1 MTKLVETNR
10 YQANSNFIL
19 REIGGEA
26 VLVPLTDAGV
36 LENSVLSLNDT
47 CRFLWTLFQTPKT
60 PMEAVLEAQK
70 EYEGPR
76 EEIQQGVYKFIEDFL
91 QYGLLQTV

>member
-1 MTKLVETNR
+1 MVVETNK

-26 VLVPLTDAGV
+26 VLIPLADAGV
-36 LENSVLSLNDT
+36 LENSVISLNDT
-47 CRFLWTLFQTPKT
+47 CRFLWTLFQVPKT
-60 PMEAVLEAQK
+60 PVEAVLETQQ
-70 EYEGPR
+70 EYDASQ

-91 QYGLLQTV
+91 RYGLLQAVQ